1 MYFKV
6 DYEKLS
12 DISRASL
19 NKSNELNELYT
30 DIMKIFEDINDNW
43 ISEDSSVY
51 IGQMKKFMKDRVT
64 ENDALFKGAFALNK
78 IAVLYG
84 AQEDK
89 WEEELKRSSLVNN
102 KLVIGGSDKI

>member
-1 MYFKV
+1 MYFKANY
-6 DYEKLS
+6 DRLS
-12 DISRASL
+12 DMSRASL

-30 DIMKIFEDINDNW
+30 DIMKIFDDINENW

-51 IGQMKKFMKDRVT
+51 IGQMKKYMKDRVR
-64 ENDALFKGAFALNK
+64 ENDSLFKGAFALNK

-84 AQEDK
+84 AQDDK

-102 KLVIGGSDKI
+102 KLLIEEEKR

>member
-6 DYEKLS
+6 DYDKLS

-19 NKSNELNELYT
+19 NKSNELNELYS
-30 DIMKIFEDINDNW
+30 DVMKIFDDINDNW

-51 IGQMKKFMKDRVT
+51 IGQMKKYMKNRVL
-64 ENDALFKGAFALNK
+64 ENDALFKGAFTLNK
-78 IAVLYG
+78 IAILYG
-84 AQEDK
+84 AQDDK

-102 KLVIGGSDKI
+102 KLVIEDGDRK